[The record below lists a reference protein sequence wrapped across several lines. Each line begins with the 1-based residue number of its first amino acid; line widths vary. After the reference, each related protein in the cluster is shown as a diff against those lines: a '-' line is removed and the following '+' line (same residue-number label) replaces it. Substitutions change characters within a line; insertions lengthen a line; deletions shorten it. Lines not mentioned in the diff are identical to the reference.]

1 MVKQGLLCI
10 CLCTGVIG
18 QVTKLDPKWASFSCW
33 TDVPPAQRESCIHT
47 YNSHYHTSLL
57 KEQLIA
63 GFDNVFP
70 PLLFDQ
76 MINEAEKV
84 ADYVDTQREGFMHG
98 KKQTYFVDMR
108 NGEIADHVPRF
119 ALERAIEML
128 IKLDYPTEEER
139 KEIYGAEWWVQR
151 RAATENIGF
160 HYDKDEAAASLH
172 SLLKCPTEG
181 TITYMTSDGS
191 PTVIMNR
198 TTPQGND
205 PDPMLVVSK

>member
-1 MVKQGLLCI
+1 
-10 CLCTGVIG
+10 
-18 QVTKLDPKWASFSCW
+18 
-33 TDVPPAQRESCIHT
+33 
-47 YNSHYHTSLL
+47 L
-57 KEQLIA
+57 KDQLIA

-76 MINEAEKV
+76 MINEAKKV
-84 ADYVDTQREGFMHG
+84 ADYVDRQREGFMHG

-205 PDPMLVVSK
+205 PDPMLVVSKLLASLLCFSFVLSLSIAPLISSSPTTRHGQRYHIRSPIGM